1 MKTIS
6 ILGSTGS
13 IGTQVLDIVSRLPE
27 RLKVVGLAAHRNV
40 QLLAEQVRKYRPS
53 VVSIGTEEN
62 AARLREILKRTSN
75 LERPTSY
82 PDIVWGQ
89 EGLTRVAAMPEA
101 QTAVISVAGA
111 IGLAPTIEAI
121 KTGKEIAL
129 ASKEVLVAAG
139 SLVTKLVEDHGV
151 RMLPIDSEHSALF
164 QCLDGEDP
172 KSVRRLI
179 LTASGGA
186 FRDHPVEAL
195 KTATV
200 EQALAHPNW
209 TMGRKITIDSATLMN
224 KCLEIIEAR
233 WLFGVDA
240 ERIEVVIHPQS
251 IVHSMVEFE
260 DASVI
265 AQLGVPDMRL
275 PIQYAL
281 LYPGRPDT
289 GLPRLDI
296 TACGRLNFREPDL
309 ERYPALS
316 LAYEALERGGT
327 MPAVMNAANEAAV
340 GLFLEK
346 AIGFPDIY
354 GLTRKTM
361 ESHSVI
367 QEPTLDQIIEADA
380 WARREAAAAAEDCI
394 A

>member
-40 QLLAEQVRKYRPS
+40 ELLAEQVREYQPS
-53 VVSIGTEEN
+53 VVSIGTEED
-62 AARLREILKRTSN
+62 AARLKAELERRTSN
-75 LERPTSY
+75 VQRPKSN
-82 PDIVWGQ
+82 PEIVWGQ
-89 EGLTRVAAMPEA
+89 EGLARVATMPEA

-121 KTGKEIAL
+121 KAGKEIAL

-139 SLVTKLVEDHGV
+139 SLVTKLIEEHGV

-164 QCLDGEDP
+164 QCLNGEDP
-172 KSVRRLI
+172 KTVHRLI

-186 FRDHPVEAL
+186 FRDAPVEVL
-195 KTATV
+195 RTATV

-233 WLFGVDA
+233 WLFGVEA

-260 DASVI
+260 DASTI

-281 LYPGRPDT
+281 LYPERPDT

-296 TACGRLNFREPDL
+296 TACGRLDFREPDL

-316 LAYEALERGGT
+316 LAYEALARGGT
-327 MPAVMNAANEAAV
+327 MPAVMNAANEVAV
-340 GLFLEK
+340 GLFLERR
-346 AIGFPDIY
+346 IGFLDIY
-354 GLTRKTM
+354 GITRKVM
-361 ESHSVI
+361 ESHSAI
-367 QEPTLDQIIEADA
+367 HDPNLDQILAADA
-380 WARREAAAAAEDCI
+380 WAREEAAAVEDNV

>member
-1 MKTIS
+1 
-6 ILGSTGS
+6 
-13 IGTQVLDIVSRLPE
+13 
-27 RLKVVGLAAHRNV
+27 
-40 QLLAEQVRKYRPS
+40 
-53 VVSIGTEEN
+53 
-62 AARLREILKRTSN
+62 
-75 LERPTSY
+75 
-82 PDIVWGQ
+82 
-89 EGLTRVAAMPEA
+89 
-101 QTAVISVAGA
+101 
-111 IGLAPTIEAI
+111 
-121 KTGKEIAL
+121 
-129 ASKEVLVAAG
+129 
-139 SLVTKLVEDHGV
+139 
-151 RMLPIDSEHSALF
+151 
-164 QCLDGEDP
+164 
-172 KSVRRLI
+172 
-179 LTASGGA
+179 
-186 FRDHPVEAL
+186 
-195 KTATV
+195 
-200 EQALAHPNW
+200 
-209 TMGRKITIDSATLMN
+209 MN

-281 LYPGRPDT
+281 LYPERPDT

-296 TACGRLNFREPDL
+296 TACGRLDFREPDL

-346 AIGFPDIY
+346 AIGFLDIC

-361 ESHSVI
+361 ESHSVV

>member
-13 IGTQVLDIVSRLPE
+13 IGTQALDIVSRLPK
-27 RLKVVGLAAHRNV
+27 RLKVAGLAAHRNV
-40 QLLAEQVRKYRPS
+40 EVLAEQVLQYQPS
-53 VVSIGTEEN
+53 VVSIGTEED
-62 AARLREILKRTSN
+62 ASRLRELIEHRTPDQVRGNIERRMAIL
-75 LERPTSY
+75 
-82 PDIVWGQ
+82 WGK
-89 EGLTRVAAMPEA
+89 EGLTRVATMTEA
-101 QTAVISVAGA
+101 QTIVVSVAGA

-121 KTGKEIAL
+121 KAGKEIAL

-139 SLVTKLVEDHGV
+139 SLVTKLAEERGV
-151 RMLPIDSEHSALF
+151 RILPIDSEHSAVL
-164 QCLDGEDP
+164 QCLNGEDR
-172 KSVRRLI
+172 KTIRRLI

-186 FRDHPVEAL
+186 FRDCPIEAL

-233 WLFGVDA
+233 WLFGV
-240 ERIEVVIHPQS
+240 EPEQIEVVIHPQS
-251 IVHSMVEFE
+251 IVHSMVEFD

-281 LYPGRPDT
+281 LYPERPDT
-289 GLPRLDI
+289 GLPRLDV
-296 TACGRLNFREPDL
+296 TACGRLDFREPDM
-309 ERYPALS
+309 ERYPALR
-316 LAYEALERGGT
+316 LAYEALDRGGT

-340 GLFLEK
+340 GMFLERR
-346 AIGFPDIY
+346 IDFLGIY
-354 GLTRKTM
+354 GITKKVM

-367 QEPTLDQIIEADA
+367 LDPSLDQILEADA
-380 WARREAAAAAEDCI
+380 WARKQALDFRL
-394 A
+394 